1 MGQYYRQ
8 ALRQDGQ
15 TRLFDCQY
23 AHRGNNDYNN
33 FENYNGLKLMEHSW
47 LGNRF
52 MDAMMKQ
59 LYNHRGKLIWC
70 GDYADEPDD
79 FKNIKWATYDEIQK
93 ANKSKVEILSTNEKF
108 DYSHKYLLNMTKKV
122 YIDFDLYIEKTK
134 DSDGWNV
141 HPLSLLTAVGNG
153 RGGGDYYEEYPDAYL
168 VGSWAGDMLK
178 VVDKVPAGY
187 ELEDVRFIEDSGY
200 DDDRVE

>member
-1 MGQYYRQ
+1 MGQYYKQ

-15 TRLFDCQY
+15 TRLFNSQY
-23 AHRGNNDYNN
+23 ADRDDNSWNNYND
-33 FENYNGLKLMEHSW
+33 YNGLKLMEHSW
-47 LGNRF
+47 LRNPF
-52 MDAMMKQ
+52 LTAMTKQ
-59 LYNHRGKLIWC
+59 LYNHKGRLVWC

-79 FKNIKWATYDEIQK
+79 FKDISWTSYDEIYG
-93 ANKSKVEILSTNEKF
+93 NKDETEILSDYKDF
-108 DYSHKYLLNMTKKV
+108 DYTHKYLLNMTKKV
-122 YIDFDLYIEKTK
+122 YLDFDLYIAKC
-134 DSDGWNV
+134 DSDSWCV

-153 RGGGDYYEEYPDAYL
+153 RGGGDYHDEYPDAYL
-168 VGSWAGDMLK
+168 VGSWAGDELK

>member
-15 TRLFDCQY
+15 TRLFSCQY
-23 AHRGNNDYNN
+23 ADKGDNDWNNYQDYNPI
-33 FENYNGLKLMEHSW
+33 KLMEHSW
-47 LGNRF
+47 LKNPF
-52 MDAMMKQ
+52 LMAMTKQ
-59 LYNHRGKLIWC
+59 LYNHRGKLVWC
-70 GDYADEPDD
+70 GDYAGEPDD
-79 FKNIKWATYDEIQK
+79 FKNIGWTSYGEIY
-93 ANKSKVEILSTNEKF
+93 NCNDDRLEILPNDGDF
-108 DYSHKYLLNMTKKV
+108 DYTHKYLLNMTKKV
-122 YIDFDLYIEKTK
+122 YVDFNLYISKC
-134 DSDGWNV
+134 DSDGWIV

-153 RGGGDYYEEYPDAYL
+153 RGGGDYYDEYPDAYL
-168 VGSWAGDMLK
+168 VGSWAGDELK

>member
-1 MGQYYRQ
+1 MGQYYKQ

-15 TRLFDCQY
+15 TRLFNSQY
-23 AHRGNNDYNN
+23 ADRGD
-33 FENYNGLKLMEHSW
+33 YNGLKLMEHSW
-47 LGNRF
+47 LRNPF
-52 MDAMMKQ
+52 LTAMTKQ
-59 LYNHRGKLIWC
+59 LYNHKGRLVWC

-79 FKNIKWATYDEIQK
+79 FKDISWTSYDEIYE
-93 ANKSKVEILSTNEKF
+93 NKDETEILSDYKDF
-108 DYSHKYLLNMTKKV
+108 DYTHKYLLNMTKKV
-122 YIDFDLYIEKTK
+122 YLDFDLYISKC
-134 DSDGWNV
+134 DSDSWCV

-153 RGGGDYYEEYPDAYL
+153 RGGGDYHDEYPDAYL
-168 VGSWAGDMLK
+168 VGSWAGDELK

>member
-1 MGQYYRQ
+1 MGQCYRQ

-15 TRLFDCQY
+15 TRLFSCQY
-23 AHRGNNDYNN
+23 AKKDNNSWNN
-33 FENYNGLKLMEHSW
+33 YQNYNGLKLMEHSW
-47 LGNRF
+47 LKNPF
-52 MDAMMKQ
+52 LMAMTKQ
-59 LYNHRGKLIWC
+59 LYNHKGKLVWC

-79 FKNIKWATYDEIQK
+79 FKDISWTSYDEIYK
-93 ANKSKVEILSTNEKF
+93 CNDDRVEILPNDGDF
-108 DYSHKYLLNMTKKV
+108 DYTHKYLLNMTKKV
-122 YIDFDLYIEKTK
+122 YVDFDLYISKC
-134 DSDGWNV
+134 DNNGWIV

-153 RGGGDYYEEYPDAYL
+153 RGGGDYYNEYPDAYL
-168 VGSWAGDMLK
+168 VGSWAGDELK